1 MNLLINNR
9 LKHTLILFVLLF
21 SSIISQSSD
30 LEKFGDY
37 GESILKTSTRFN
49 NNDLLNYG
57 ITAGST
63 LLAYNFD
70 EDVNSF
76 FKKNKT
82 PLLSPLYEFN
92 KYSVYAVFATAG
104 ALYLQGSIYDNAKN
118 KDLGLKLGS
127 ALIYST
133 LVNQALKML
142 TGRERPTIS
151 DDNSN
156 FHFFRT
162 AWDETSFPSGHSTA
176 GFAFASVMAFS
187 TDNDLEK
194 VVYWSIAG
202 LMAFER
208 LYNRHH
214 WLSDVVLGSAIGYF
228 TGSLIGSKNSND
240 PATVTVPVFVINYR
254 F

>member
-1 MNLLINNR
+1 MKLLINQYINY
-9 LKHTLILFVLLF
+9 TFILFILL
-21 SSIISQSSD
+21 SSPVIPQSSD

-57 ITAGST
+57 IVAGST

-70 EDVNSF
+70 EDVNNF
-76 FKKNKT
+76 FKKNRT
-82 PLLSPLYEFN
+82 PILNPLLELN
-92 KYSVYAVFATAG
+92 KYSVYAVFASAG
-104 ALYLQGSIYDNAKN
+104 ALYLHGSIYDNAKN

-142 TGRERPTIS
+142 TGRERPTIT
-151 DDNSN
+151 DNNSN

-176 GFAFASVMAFS
+176 GFAFASVMALS

-194 VVYWSIAG
+194 GLYWTVAG

-208 LYNRHH
+208 LYNSHH

-228 TGSLIGSKNSND
+228 TGSLIATKNPEN
-240 PATVTVPVFVINYR
+240 PVGTTIPVFVINYR